1 MRLPPTVA
9 CMLARWLIVLIAAVV
24 LVGAPIAVG
33 ARRAVD
39 SGVGAAELARQIQA
53 SAALGWSGSV
63 RTTGSLQI
71 PASDSFATLGE
82 LLGESTDLRV
92 WWRNAEEWRVDRV
105 RTTGETDLFRN
116 RGGLIRWVFESEVAT
131 ISPVS
136 RIRLPDASDL
146 LPPTLARSMLRGAR
160 PGELTR
166 LPAERLAGRSALGL
180 RLTPEDPAT
189 TIDHVD
195 IWAEA
200 DSGLPL
206 RVELFGRGDR
216 RPVLT
221 TTTRDLTLQTPDTA
235 VTVFRPAYTV
245 DIDYDPSVDVAA
257 AANASAPY
265 DLPATL
271 AGLGSRRGDDP
282 GAVGVYGRGPTTL
295 IALPLR
301 GQVAG
306 PFRQRLR
313 SSTAIQ
319 ETTLGPYA
327 PVGPVGILLVPFGG
341 RGGAF
346 LLAGTVTADTLQQ
359 AAAELVAR
367 G

>member
-1 MRLPPTVA
+1 MA
-9 CMLARWLIVLIAAVV
+9 ARWVIVLVTAVV

-33 ARRAVD
+33 ARRAAD
-39 SGVGAAELARQIQA
+39 SGVSAPDLAAQIQA
-53 SAALGWSGSV
+53 SAALGWAGSV
-63 RTTGSLQI
+63 QTAGSLQI
-71 PASDSFATLGE
+71 PESDSFATIGE
-82 LLGESTDLRV
+82 LLGETTDLRV
-92 WWRNAEEWRVDRV
+92 WWRSSEEWRVDRI

-116 RGGLIRWVFESEVAT
+116 RGASIRWVFESAKAT

-146 LPPTLARSMLRGAR
+146 VPPSLARSMLSGAR

-166 LPAERLAGRSALGL
+166 LPAMRFAGRAALGL
-180 RLTPEDPAT
+180 RLTPDDPAT
-189 TIDHVD
+189 TVDRVD
-195 IWAEA
+195 IWADA

-206 RVELFGRGDR
+206 RVELYGTGDR

-221 TTTRDLTLQTPDTA
+221 TTTRDLTLGLPDTA
-235 VTVFRPAYTV
+235 ITVFRPAQTV
-245 DIDYDPSVDVAA
+245 DIDFDQSVDVAA
-257 AANASAPY
+257 AANASARF

-271 AGLGSRRGDDP
+271 AGLGSRSREDP
-282 GAVGVYGRGPTTL
+282 GAVGVYGRGPTTV

-306 PFRQRLR
+306 PLRQRLR
-313 SSTAIQ
+313 GSTTVQ
-319 ETTLGPYA
+319 ETSVGTYA
-327 PVGPVGILLVPFGG
+327 PVGPVGILVAPFGD

-346 LLAGTVTADTLQQ
+346 LLAGTVTADILQR
-359 AAAELVAR
+359 AATELLAR